1 MIDKLEEL
9 KDKIIDGTTTTKDIN
24 TINEFIKVLEK
35 QDQILKNAAPV
46 LNESE
51 LEMLPAAPVINIG
64 EIHIYMYSRKEDEE
78 GTEKIK

>member
-35 QDQILKNAAPV
+35 QDQILKNAAPA

-64 EIHIYMYSRKEDEE
+64 EIHVNIWSSIDEE
-78 GTEKIK
+78 E

>member
-35 QDQILKNAAPV
+35 QDQILKNAAPA

-64 EIHIYMYSRKEDEE
+64 EIHIYIHGSKEDEE
-78 GTEKIK
+78 E